1 MSRRAGTAD
10 QRPPT
15 LIVKIGRYPLHHG
28 AVAAA
33 RSLGRLGVPVYALT
47 EDRFAPLAL
56 SRYVRQA
63 FLWSTSGGEHP
74 DALIEGIRRIG
85 ERLDG
90 PVVALAT
97 DDEAAVLL
105 AARRAELSDIFLLP
119 PVEPALPVL
128 LADKQR
134 LHELCRVHAVPSPE
148 TVTVCSA
155 QQLRAAVDR
164 LGLPVVVKN
173 PAPWSRLV
181 APVVGGTTT
190 LRGPGDVLSAERA
203 LRLTPQGRLLVQE
216 YLPAL
221 EGCRAQDEAGGATDW
236 IAHVYRP
243 IDDGP
248 PLVFTGIKLRSWPT
262 GGGVTTRGLAAP
274 HPELAEMTAEFCRA
288 IGFRGVADLD
298 WRRDHR
304 DGRLKLVDFN
314 PRVGAQFQL
323 FRTTTGVDVVRA
335 LYLDLTGHTVPL
347 GAQIDGRELV
357 VEHLDA
363 LAAVSA
369 RLRHQ
374 PGPGARHASFPYPA
388 RRETAWLAWDDP
400 LPFAAATMRFASAA
414 VSRLAG
420 LASRRQAPRPEEWS
434 LPPEP

>member
-1 MSRRAGTAD
+1 
-10 QRPPT
+10 
-15 LIVKIGRYPLHHG
+15 VKIGRYPLHHG

-33 RSLGRLGVPVYALT
+33 RSLGRVGVPVYALA

-56 SRYVRQA
+56 SRYVRKA
-63 FLWSTSGGEHP
+63 ISWSTSGGEHP
-74 DALIEGIRRIG
+74 DVLIESIRRIG
-85 ERLDG
+85 KRLGG

-105 AARRAELSDIFLLP
+105 AARRADLSDIFLLP
-119 PVEPALPVL
+119 PVEPTIPLL
-128 LADKQR
+128 LADKQG
-134 LHELCRVHAVPSPE
+134 LHELCRTHAVPSPE
-148 TVTVCSA
+148 TVTVCSI

-181 APVVGGTTT
+181 APVVGSTRT
-190 LRGPGDVLSAERA
+190 LRDQADLSAAEQA

-216 YLPAL
+216 YLPAAQ
-221 EGCRAQDEAGGATDW
+221 CSRARDAAGAAADW
-236 IAHVYRP
+236 IAHVYCP
-243 IDDGP
+243 IGDGP
-248 PLVFTGIKLRSWPT
+248 PLVFTGIKLRSWPE
-262 GGGVTTRGLAAP
+262 GGGVTTRGISAA
-274 HPELAEMTAEFCRA
+274 HPELAAMTAEFCRA

-298 WRRDHR
+298 WRRDER

-335 LYLDLTGHTVPL
+335 LYLDLTGHACPRGT
-347 GAQIDGRELV
+347 QIDGRELV

-369 RLRHQ
+369 RLRHR
-374 PGPGARHASFPYPA
+374 PGSGPLHAPFPNPA

-400 LPFAAATMRFASAA
+400 LPSAAATLRFASAA

-420 LASRRQAPRPEEWS
+420 LARPRLWHS
-434 LPPEP
+434 AAR

>member
-1 MSRRAGTAD
+1 MVGHLSRRTGTAD

-33 RSLGRLGVPVYALT
+33 RSLGRLGVPVYALA

-56 SRYVRQA
+56 SRYVRKP
-63 FLWSTSGGEHP
+63 FLWRTSGAEHP
-74 DALIEGIRRIG
+74 DVLIDGIRRIG

-90 PVVALAT
+90 PAVALAT

-105 AARRAELSDIFLLP
+105 AARRAELSDVFLLP
-119 PVEPALPVL
+119 PIEPALPVL
-128 LADKQR
+128 LADKQG
-134 LHELCRVHAVPSPE
+134 LHELCRTHAVPSPE

-155 QQLRAAVDR
+155 EELRAAVDR

-181 APVVGGTTT
+181 APVVAGTTT
-190 LRGPGDVLSAERA
+190 LRSAADVSSAEQA
-203 LRLTPQGRLLVQE
+203 LRTTPQGRLLVQE
-216 YLPAL
+216 YLPAP
-221 EGCRAQDEAGGATDW
+221 EGGRTGNRVGAAADW
-236 IAHVYRP
+236 IAHLYRP
-243 IDDGP
+243 IGDGA
-248 PLVFTGIKLRSWPT
+248 PLVFTGIKLRSWPA
-262 GGGVTTRGLAAP
+262 GGGVTTRGIAAP
-274 HPELAEMTAEFCRA
+274 HPELAAMTAGFCRA

-335 LYLDLTGHTVPL
+335 LYLDLTGHAVPQ

-363 LAAVSA
+363 LAAVNA
-369 RLRHQ
+369 RLHHR
-374 PGPGARHASFPYPA
+374 PGAAAWHGSFPRPV

-400 LPFAAATMRFASAA
+400 LPFAAATTRFASAGFG
-414 VSRLAG
+414 RLAG
-420 LASRRQAPRPEEWS
+420 LAARR
-434 LPPEP
+434 

>member
-1 MSRRAGTAD
+1 M
-10 QRPPT
+10 
-15 LIVKIGRYPLHHG
+15 
-28 AVAAA
+28 
-33 RSLGRLGVPVYALT
+33 
-47 EDRFAPLAL
+47 
-56 SRYVRQA
+56 
-63 FLWSTSGGEHP
+63 WNTSGGEHP
-74 DALIEGIRRIG
+74 DVLIDGIRRIG

-105 AARRAELSDIFLLP
+105 AARRTELSDVFLLP
-119 PVEPALPVL
+119 PVEPTLPVL
-128 LADKQR
+128 LADKQG
-134 LHELCRVHAVPSPE
+134 LHELCRTHAIPSPE

-155 QQLRAAVDR
+155 QELRAAVDR

-190 LRGPGDVLSAERA
+190 LRGPEDVSSAEQA
-203 LRLTPQGRLLVQE
+203 LRMTPQGRLLVQE
-216 YLPAL
+216 YLPAS
-221 EGCRAQDEAGGATDW
+221 ESCRAGNGTGAAADW
-236 IAHVYRP
+236 IAHLYRP
-243 IDDGP
+243 ADDGP
-248 PLVFTGIKLRSWPT
+248 PLVFTGIKLRSWPA

-274 HPELAEMTAEFCRA
+274 NPELAAMTAEFCQA

-335 LYLDLTGHTVPL
+335 LYLDLTGHTVPE
-347 GAQIDGRELV
+347 GSQIDGRELV
-357 VEHLDA
+357 VEHLDT

-369 RLRHQ
+369 RLRHRT
-374 PGPGARHASFPYPA
+374 GTEALRASFPRPQ

-400 LPFAAATMRFASAA
+400 LPFAAATTRFASAGI
-414 VSRLAG
+414 SRLAG
-420 LASRRQAPRPEEWS
+420 RAARRRATRPEES
-434 LPPEP
+434 